1 MIPSRASAAVLLK
14 QPTSADM
21 SARFASAVV
30 LHAGWDLGEIGT
42 LAHPSPRTPKDTK
55 GARGPSLT
63 HLPSRRIP
71 RHGARLAHSR
81 PCAYPPPGQRSIRGP
96 LRLAHPCPCPRWTRA
111 TTARPSSARRSASLT
126 HSRCLFVSLSMSR
139 LPSPLSLPPLL
150 SPNSMSKF
158 RKEVRLSLLPSLS
171 PSIPPSIPPSYSRTQ
186 SLSVSLSRASACS
199 LSPSLSL

>member
-1 MIPSRASAAVLLK
+1 
-14 QPTSADM
+14 M

-81 PCAYPPPGQRSIRGP
+81 PCAYPPPRTEV
-96 LRLAHPCPCPRWTRA
+96 HPWP
-111 TTARPSSARRSASLT
+111 TTPGSP
-126 HSRCLFVSLSMSR
+126 VSVSQVDKS
-139 LPSPLSLPPLL
+139 
-150 SPNSMSKF
+150 NNGTSKF
-158 RKEVRLSLLPSLS
+158 RKEVRLSHTLTLSLFLSLCLASPPPSPSLHFSLPTACPSSVRRSAS
-171 PSIPPSIPPSYSRTQ
+171 PFFPLSLPPSLHPS
-186 SLSVSLSRASACS
+186 LHS
-199 LSPSLSL
+199 LSPSLARALALSLPPSHSRDSLTLSLPSQPPLHWTHCRDS